1 MQRRRWRDRAFARLT
16 DGRTPRDEADIAN
29 VYDLARQWARV
40 SDTCWYN
47 EEDWGDVKRA
57 AVEFIR
63 LVDQER
69 AERDHREPGP
79 LAQ

>member
-1 MQRRRWRDRAFARLT
+1 MWVSLSDACGYKEDFSG
-16 DGRTPRDEADIAN
+16 DGT
-29 VYDLARQWARV
+29 
-40 SDTCWYN
+40 
-47 EEDWGDVKRA
+47 RA